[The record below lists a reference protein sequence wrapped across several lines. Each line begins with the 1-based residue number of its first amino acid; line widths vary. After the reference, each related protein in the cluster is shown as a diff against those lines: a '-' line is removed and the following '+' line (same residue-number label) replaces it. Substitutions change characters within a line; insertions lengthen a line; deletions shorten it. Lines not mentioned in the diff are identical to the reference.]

1 MAVLLLFLLVADL
14 ATKNDCSHHKR
25 QYRRY
30 YVNDFIVGHDTT
42 SFALVA
48 SEVKAKR
55 HLFRPAESLK
65 KASYVV

>member
-1 MAVLLLFLLVADL
+1 MAALLLLPVIYVATEL
-14 ATKNDCSHHKR
+14 DCSQNKSCY
-25 QYRRY
+25 QND
-30 YVNDFIVGHDTT
+30 YVDNLEVRHDTT

-65 KASYVV
+65 KASYIV